1 MKVDIKA
8 GRVYCICSSSAANKI
23 SPRVDSI
30 PLSSVDN
37 GRVTVGLPLAS
48 EKISSPWSH
57 SFSLLLK
64 ITKTDQ
70 ETQKPHF
77 SIQISQ
83 IGSAHLEKA
92 ITRKI
97 TASRTWKGSWRLR
110 TRSCAAGEGQ
120 TQQSPLQ
127 SAEQKDWAVA
137 LLCSPRA
144 HGSFPPTLLPL
155 GGRSWKLPTAQKALA
170 FPGNAL
176 FFSWECGFG
185 KSWLSF
191 FIQYSMPGSPYPSL
205 EELHPPS
212 EDM

>member
-1 MKVDIKA
+1 MLLATETSASPYSASYMKVDIKA

-57 SFSLLLK
+57 SFALLLK

-70 ETQKPHF
+70 ETPKPHF

-120 TQQSPLQ
+120 TQQ
-127 SAEQKDWAVA
+127 
-137 LLCSPRA
+137 
-144 HGSFPPTLLPL
+144 
-155 GGRSWKLPTAQKALA
+155 GRSWGDYRAQNRKT
-170 FPGNAL
+170 GR
-176 FFSWECGFG
+176 
-185 KSWLSF
+185 
-191 FIQYSMPGSPYPSL
+191 
-205 EELHPPS
+205 
-212 EDM
+212 